1 MGRLLG
7 GTALAL
13 ALGGAAWWWLAR
25 PGEPRVIVV
34 GLDAADWQLLD
45 GYRGD
50 GTMPNLD
57 RLVREGRS
65 GVLRSFKPHLSPLVW
80 TTMMTGTSPLRHRI
94 LDFTRFDPATGAR
107 EPITADERQEKAV
120 WEMAGDQGKDV
131 AVVGM
136 WATHPAEPVKGLMVS
151 DRLFAFYVRD
161 TPAAGLVHPAAEEA
175 RVLAERRKV
184 EAEVSLAALQAYLPQ
199 LTAAELE
206 RLRSDG
212 NPWAHPETALE
223 RILVETR
230 LYHRLAVEWI
240 RTKRPAL
247 SIVYL
252 EGTDTIGHVFA
263 AYAPP
268 RQDGIDPADFERYQ
282 SVPRTFFREVD
293 GLLGEYRALAE
304 ETGATLLV
312 VSDHGFL
319 WKEGRPR
326 TSGLQGATAGLW
338 HRAEGMFLLWG
349 RGVEASAGRGE
360 GRVGQVTA
368 TILGLLG
375 LPRAAGTEGP
385 ALAGVPE
392 VLPARNYGVRQA
404 RPAAAAA
411 ATAGGAAAGEA
422 VDRLKALGYVGP
434 ASRRRDLLD
443 GAASTRHADRRLF
456 VNEATLPS
464 RPGRRR
470 KQEPRSRRPC
480 ASTRTSRRRSTTSRR
495 CSRRKAARARP
506 TSFCW
511 ARSATGSTP
520 TTCRSRSTPGS
531 RTTSPGRSDSWTA
544 SSRATRVTS
553 ASGSPAGGCGSRTA
567 AAQRLRGLRRGAPP
581 RPGRRCPR
589 PAGTALLCLVA
600 GRPRRDA
607 ASSSRWRSTRTSRA
621 RKAAA
626 PRRASC
632 ARAGE
637 GRAGAG
643 RTWAAAGAPP
653 RAEHER
659 GDGPPSPP
667 PFF

>member
-422 VDRLKALGYVGP
+422 VDRLKALGYVGAGESTTRP
-434 ASRRRDLLD
+434 D
-443 GAASTRHADRRLF
+443 GASTGTRTGGSF
-456 VNEATLPS
+456 VNEATLLLEAGKTKEARAAFEEALRLDPHQS
-464 RPGRRR
+464 SAKYNLAALLEKEG
-470 KQEPRSRRPC
+470 RSREADELLLGALGDGLDPDHVQEIAIDAWQQDDIARALRLMDGVVASHPGDVGFRIAC
-480 ASTRTSRRRSTTSRR
+480 GRMRIQNRECLKASRTSTRRAALPRQGARSTARR
-495 CSRRKAARARP
+495 HGRLASAGRGATRLRAVAGARPEPAAPARA
-506 TSFCW
+506 
-511 ARSATGSTP
+511 
-520 TTCRSRSTPGS
+520 
-531 RTTSPGRSDSWTA
+531 
-544 SSRATRVTS
+544 
-553 ASGSPAGGCGSRTA
+553 
-567 AAQRLRGLRRGAPP
+567 PP
-581 RPGRRCPR
+581 P
-589 PAGTALLCLVA
+589 
-600 GRPRRDA
+600 
-607 ASSSRWRSTRTSRA
+607 
-621 RKAAA
+621 A
-626 PRRASC
+626 PR
-632 ARAGE
+632 
-637 GRAGAG
+637 
-643 RTWAAAGAPP
+643 
-653 RAEHER
+653 
-659 GDGPPSPP
+659 
-667 PFF
+667 